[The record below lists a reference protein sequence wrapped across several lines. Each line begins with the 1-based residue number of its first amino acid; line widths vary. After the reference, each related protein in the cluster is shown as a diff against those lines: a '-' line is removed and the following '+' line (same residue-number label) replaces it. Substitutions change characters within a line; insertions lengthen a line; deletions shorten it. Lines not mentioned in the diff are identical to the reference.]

1 MTVVVDVISIAL
13 FLGHVGI
20 IYHQTGFAATE
31 REHGISTLLEAM
43 GVSKAARILSYHTSF
58 SSIYFLGWVVMG
70 ATISNGLFTRTSPA
84 LVIVWFVLTGWACA
98 SWSIFAGAFFKRAQ
112 LSGITATIVTL
123 AVGVLAQTRSNDST
137 GAVAVMSLLF
147 PSCNFVFMSIQLGRF
162 EMNSTAGS
170 LLELPQPP
178 PDDPKK
184 AQNSVLPGIALLAFL
199 VVQIFVYPLLA
210 ALVEKWLYGT
220 GSGNHKPTTDPNN
233 AVELR
238 GFTKNY
244 APSIIGNLLS
254 GGKKETVTAV
264 RKLDIDVRQG
274 QVLVLLG
281 ANGSGKTTTLEA
293 ISGLAKVSEGEILI
307 NAAGNGHIGICPQKN
322 VFWDELT
329 VTEHIHYWNKLK
341 CAGDSKET
349 LRNLIAS
356 CDLTPKK
363 SAYSRNLS
371 GGQKRKLQLAIMF
384 TGGSTICAID
394 EVSSGL
400 DPLSRRKIWDIIL
413 AARGERTI
421 ILTTHFLDEADL
433 LADDIAVLS
442 KGALKCKGS
451 AVELKSRM
459 GGGYRVN
466 VPRTDAPEL
475 DGIPTKR
482 MYDQTVYNV
491 PDSTAAGR
499 VVDRLEA
506 LGVEEYHVSGPTIED
521 VFLKVAEEA
530 EDMQQLS
537 DGAAAGGEK
546 DEQGVNLY
554 AGRRLGVPHQTWV
567 MFRKRLT
574 ILRRNYFPVLVSV
587 VLPIVVVFFCMTLLE
602 KFERM
607 TCVNTDL
614 VETGYESEL
623 TFQYRYNLFDNL
635 VLGPQSRFKGLNFT
649 ELLGGSDPAF
659 GGAMFAPVGGG
670 DPSIDGSDLS
680 ISGRRLA
687 PYYVDTIT
695 QYNDFIS
702 TNYMNISVGGFFLNE
717 NGTPAATYSF
727 LGNFGIHS
735 PMTLQNIVSNMVL
748 GQDVVASYAEF
759 DTIWGSRPGSTLQFL
774 VCVCSPPSSYLDY
787 LLF

>member
-1 MTVVVDVISIAL
+1 MYIIDPRPSYMSAVIKVVSIAL

-20 IYHQTGFAATE
+20 IYHLTGFAATE
-31 REHGISTLLEAM
+31 RERGISTLLEAM
-43 GVSKAARILSYHTSF
+43 GVSKTARILSYHTSF
-58 SSIYFLGWVVMG
+58 SSIYFAGWIVMG
-70 ATISNGLFTRTSPA
+70 GTIGNGLFTKTSPV
-84 LVIVWFVLTGWACA
+84 LVLVWYVLTGWACA

-123 AVGVLAQTRSNDST
+123 AVGVLAQTHHNSST
-137 GAVAVMSLLF
+137 GEVAVLSLLF
-147 PSCNFVFMSIQLGRF
+147 PSCNFVFMSVQLGRF
-162 EMNSTAGS
+162 EINGKAGS
-170 LLELPQPP
+170 LLKVPDTQESTLPGM
-178 PDDPKK
+178 K
-184 AQNSVLPGIALLAFL
+184 STLPGIALFAFL
-199 VVQIFVYPLLA
+199 IVQIVGYPFLA
-210 ALVEKWLYGT
+210 AFVEKWLYGT
-220 GSGNHKPTTDPNN
+220 GSGDHKPTTDPDN

-244 APSIIGNLLS
+244 TPSFFGNLLS

-442 KGALKCKGS
+442 KGTLKCKGS

-466 VPRTDAPEL
+466 VPRTDAPEF

-491 PDSTAAGR
+491 PDSAAAGR
-499 VVDRLEA
+499 VVDCLEA

-530 EDMQQLS
+530 SETQQLS
-537 DGAAAGGEK
+537 GGAAAGGEK
-546 DEQGVNLY
+546 DEQGMNLY
-554 AGRRLGVPHQTWV
+554 AGRRLGVLHQTWV

-587 VLPIVVVFFCMTLLE
+587 VLPIMVVGLCMSLLK
-602 KFERM
+602 KFERAK
-607 TCVNTDL
+607 CASADL
-614 VETGYESEL
+614 VDSSFERDL
-623 TFQYRYNLFDNL
+623 TLNYRYNLLDNL
-635 VLGPQSRFKGLNFT
+635 LLGPQSQFEGQNLSK
-649 ELLGGSDPAF
+649 LLKT
-659 GGAMFAPVGGG
+659 
-670 DPSIDGSDLS
+670 DLES
-680 ISGRRLA
+680 LSNTV
-687 PYYVDTIT
+687 PHYVDTIT
-695 QYNDFIS
+695 QFNDFIS
-702 TNYMNISVGGFFLNE
+702 TNYMNLGIGGVFLNE
-717 NGTPAATYSF
+717 NGNPAVTYSF
-727 LGNFGIHS
+727 MGNIDILV
-735 PMTLQNIVSNMVL
+735 PLALQKIVNNMVF
-748 GQDVVASYAEF
+748 GQEVVASYAEL
-759 DTIWGSRPGSTLQFL
+759 DTMWGSNPGNTLQFL
-774 VCVCSPPSSYLDY
+774 VYVCSPPSNLEC

>member
-1 MTVVVDVISIAL
+1 MSAIVSALSIAL

-31 REHGISTLLEAM
+31 REHGMSTLLEAM
-43 GVSKAARILSYHTSF
+43 GVSKASRILSHFTSF
-58 SSIYFLGWVVMG
+58 SSIYFPGWVVMG
-70 ATISNGLFTRTSPA
+70 VTIGNGLFTGTSLG
-84 LVIVWFVLTGWACA
+84 LVIVWFVLTGFACA
-98 SWSIFAGAFFKRAQ
+98 SWSVFAGAFFKRAQ
-112 LSGITATIVTL
+112 LSGVATTIVTL
-123 AVGVLAQTRSNDST
+123 VAGVIAQTRDDPNT
-137 GAVAVMSLLF
+137 GVVAILSLLF
-147 PSCNFVFMSIQLGRF
+147 PSANFVFMSTTLGRF
-162 EMNSTAGS
+162 ESQSNAGS
-170 LLELPQPP
+170 LLRSPTGQ
-178 PDDPKK
+178 K
-184 AQNSVLPGIALLAFL
+184 STFPGIALFAFL
-199 VVQIFVYPLLA
+199 IIQIVGFLFLA

-220 GSGNHKPTTDPNN
+220 GSGDHKPTADPNN

-238 GFTKNY
+238 GFSKRY
-244 APSIIGNLLS
+244 SSSIFGQLLS
-254 GGKKETVTAV
+254 SGKKETVTAV
-264 RKLDIDVRQG
+264 DKLDIDIRQG

-341 CAGDSKET
+341 CAGDSEET
-349 LRNLIAS
+349 LKTLIAN

-384 TGGSTICAID
+384 TGGSSICAID

-442 KGALKCKGS
+442 KGTLKCKGS

-491 PDSTAAGR
+491 PDSAAAGR

-506 LGVEEYHVSGPTIED
+506 LGIEEYHVSGPTIED
-521 VFLKVAEEA
+521 VFLKVAEETS
-530 EDMQQLS
+530 EMTKLS
-537 DGAAAGGEK
+537 DDAAAEGEK
-546 DEQGVNLY
+546 DDQGVNLY
-554 AGRRLGVPHQTWV
+554 AGRRLGILQQTWV
-567 MFRKRLT
+567 MFQKRLT
-574 ILRRNYFPVLVSV
+574 ILRRNYFPILVAI
-587 VLPIVVVFFCMTLLE
+587 VLPIAVVGLCMSLLD
-602 KFERM
+602 KFERA
-607 TCVNTDL
+607 TCVSADKI
-614 VETGYESEL
+614 ETSYETNIS
-623 TFQYRYNLFDNL
+623 FSYRYDLL
-635 VLGPQSRFKGLNFT
+635 LGPQSQFEGVNISNVFMRGQ
-649 ELLGGSDPAF
+649 E
-659 GGAMFAPVGGG
+659 
-670 DPSIDGSDLS
+670 PSQYYHSQVQ
-680 ISGRRLA
+680 
-687 PYYVDTIT
+687 YVDTIT
-695 QYNDFIS
+695 QFNNFIS
-702 TNYMNISVGGFFLNE
+702 TNYANLTDGGLFLNG
-717 NGTPAATYSF
+717 NGNPKATYSYPATY
-727 LGNFGIHS
+727 GIMGS
-735 PMTLQNIVSNMVL
+735 MAFQKIADNIVM
-748 GQDVVASYAEF
+748 GQEVVASYADF
-759 DTIWGSRPGSTLQFL
+759 DTVWGPARGNTLQFL
-774 VCVCSPPSSYLDY
+774 VYVSSAILS
-787 LLF
+787 

>member
-1 MTVVVDVISIAL
+1 MSAIISVVSIAL
-13 FLGHVGI
+13 FLGHIGI
-20 IYHQTGFAATE
+20 IYHQTGFEATE

-43 GVSKAARILSYHTSF
+43 GVSKAARLLSYHTSF
-58 SSIYFLGWVVMG
+58 SSIYFAGWVVMG
-70 ATISNGLFTRTSPA
+70 ITLGLGLFTKTSPE
-84 LVIVWFVLTGWACA
+84 LVVVWYVLTGWACT
-98 SWSIFAGAFFKRAQ
+98 SWSIFAGSFFKRAQ
-112 LSGITATIVTL
+112 LSGITTTIVIL
-123 AVGVLAQTRSNDST
+123 AVGVLAQTYSNTTT
-137 GAVAVMSLLF
+137 GVVAVLSLLF
-147 PSCNFVFMSIQLGRF
+147 PSCNFVFMSVQLGRF
-162 EMNSTAGS
+162 ETNGEAAS
-170 LLELPQPP
+170 LLEA
-178 PDDPKK
+178 PKS
-184 AQNSVLPGIALLAFL
+184 QRSTLPGIALFAFL
-199 VVQIFVYPLLA
+199 VVQIFGYLFLA

-220 GSGNHKPTTDPNN
+220 GSGDHKPTTDPDN
-233 AVELR
+233 AVELK
-238 GFTKNY
+238 GFTKRY
-244 APSIIGNLLS
+244 TPSTFGNLLS
-254 GGKKETVTAV
+254 GGKKESVTAV
-264 RKLDIDVRQG
+264 DKLDINVRQG

-349 LRNLIAS
+349 LQNLIAS

-442 KGALKCKGS
+442 KGTLKCKGS

-466 VPRTDAPEL
+466 VPRNDAPEL

-491 PDSTAAGR
+491 PDSAAAGQ
-499 VVDRLEA
+499 VVDCLEA

-530 EDMQQLS
+530 EEMRQLS
-537 DGAAAGGEK
+537 GGGAARGEK

-554 AGRRLGVPHQTWV
+554 AGRRLGVPLQTWV

-574 ILRRNYFPVLVSV
+574 ILRRNYFPALVSV
-587 VLPIVVVFFCMTLLE
+587 FLPIVVVGLCMFLL
-602 KFERM
+602 KRFKRA
-607 TCVNTDL
+607 TCASADL
-614 VETGYESEL
+614 VENSYEIDL
-623 TFQYRYNLFDNL
+623 TFGYRSIFLDNFL
-635 VLGPQSRFKGLNFT
+635 LGPQSRFEGLNITKLF
-649 ELLGGSDPAF
+649 
-659 GGAMFAPVGGG
+659 M
-670 DPSIDGSDLS
+670 DGRKLESNTQAGYDME
-680 ISGRRLA
+680 SG
-687 PYYVDTIT
+687 PKTVPNYVDTIT

-702 TNYMNISVGGFFLNE
+702 TNYMNLSIGGFFLND
-717 NGTPAATYSF
+717 NGNPAATYSY
-727 LGNFGIHS
+727 LGDFNIQV
-735 PMTLQNIVSNMVL
+735 PMTFQNIVNNIVL
-748 GQDVVASYAEF
+748 GQEVVASYAEF
-759 DTIWGSRPGSTLQFL
+759 DTMWGSRPGNTLQFM
-774 VCVCSPPSSYLDY
+774 VYVCSPLSYLEC